1 MATDLSGGR
10 VLVVDDDRVNRMLL
24 TRSLELEG
32 HSVRCA
38 ENGAEA
44 LEHLHAD
51 PCDVVLL
58 DIVMPELDG
67 VSVLQQVKSDPELQ
81 GIPVIMI
88 SGVDD
93 TESVVRCIEIGAD
106 DYLSKPFDPVLL
118 RARISAG
125 LTKKRLLE
133 LERERLRGVF
143 ARFVPEHVV
152 DEVLARTDDDLRLG
166 GSRDVGTVMFTDL
179 RGFTSF
185 TEATAAQRVIELLNE
200 YFSEMIDAIF
210 EQGGTLVGYRGDGL
224 LAVFGAPIPSE
235 DHADRALAAA
245 RDMLDVRLPRF
256 NHWLRERGLGDGFA
270 MGIGLNSGHFMS
282 GNVGSPRQLEYTVHG
297 DTVNTASRLEGM
309 TKTTERSILV
319 AESTRDALLDPPDD
333 LVVRGRA
340 RRAREGVEDQ
350 NLDTRRPD
358 HGGLRCARSQQ
369 HSSSSCWP
377 FRPVAAATTTPGA
390 RLVGRPPTPRR
401 AIPRRTSW
409 PRCSR
414 AGRSSCPPTS
424 GIRRSRLR

>member
-1 MATDLSGGR
+1 MSADPSGERVGR

-24 TRSLELEG
+24 TRSLEREG
-32 HSVRCA
+32 HQVRCA

-44 LEHLHAD
+44 LEQLHDD

-67 VSVLQQVKSDPELQ
+67 VSVLEQVKNDPKLQ

-106 DYLSKPFDPVLL
+106 DYLPKPFDPVLL

-166 GSRDVGTVMFTDL
+166 GSRDIGTVMFTDL
-179 RGFTSF
+179 RGFTSYS
-185 TEATAAQRVIELLNE
+185 EATAPQRVIELLNE

-210 EQGGTLVGYRGDGL
+210 EQGGTLVGYRGDGI

-235 DHADRALAAA
+235 HHADSALAAA
-245 RDMLDVRLPRF
+245 REMLEVRLPRF
-256 NHWLRERGLGDGFA
+256 NVWLRERGLGDGFV

-333 LVVRGRA
+333 LSFVGELEVRGRESKI
-340 RRAREGVEDQ
+340 RTWTLEG
-350 NLDTRRPD
+350 R
-358 HGGLRCARSQQ
+358 
-369 HSSSSCWP
+369 
-377 FRPVAAATTTPGA
+377 TTEA
-390 RLVGRPPTPRR
+390 
-401 AIPRRTSW
+401 
-409 PRCSR
+409 
-414 AGRSSCPPTS
+414 
-424 GIRRSRLR
+424 